1 VDIRRC
7 NVDNSGQGLWGGRRS
22 EREVSNAI
30 KTLGNW
36 LKVVCRLSPSS
47 PIAKPLSLSAS
58 DTLKIALT
66 TKDGKSGARPHQAF
80 LTIRE
85 QDTGLEESFPL
96 SVKDNGKAKLDVVGC
111 NMAYFASVEAD
122 TLRLQIQKDLPY
134 QLLTSSKPLKVS
146 VVLASFGSSTPLNQN
161 VFDLTIQADANA
173 PPAAPPTPERYTRKP
188 EIHHIFRGDPKSPP
202 KIISLV
208 FTLAVLAALPI
219 LAGTWLFLGG
229 NVEHMSKAF
238 GANPVAHGLFLGSIV
253 AMEGVFFM
261 YYVSWNL
268 FQTLPVAAIVGTV
281 AFVSGSRALTEVQD
295 RRLAGER

>member
-1 VDIRRC
+1 MAP
-7 NVDNSGQGLWGGRRS
+7 L
-22 EREVSNAI
+22 
-30 KTLGNW
+30 TFFF
-36 LKVVCRLSPSS
+36 RLSPSS
-47 PIAKPLSLSAS
+47 PVAKPVSLTAS

-66 TKDGKSGARPHQAF
+66 TKDGRSGARPHQAF
-80 LTIRE
+80 LTFKE
-85 QDTGLEESFPL
+85 QDSGLEESFPL

-111 NMAYFASVEAD
+111 KTALLTNTEAD
-122 TLRLQIQKDLPY
+122 TMRLQTQKELPY

-161 VFDLTIQADANA
+161 VFDLTIQTDANA
-173 PPAAPPTPERYTRKP
+173 PPSAPPAAERYTRKP
-188 EIHHIFRGDPKSPP
+188 EIHHIFRDDPKSAP

-208 FTLAVLAALPI
+208 FTLAVLATLPI

-229 NVEHMSKAF
+229 NVEHIGKAF
-238 GANPVAHGLFLGSIV
+238 GANPLAHGLFLGSIV

-261 YYVSWNL
+261 YYVRWNL
-268 FQTLPVAAIVGTV
+268 FQTLPVAALVGTV